1 MSATTIRATIGQCKA
16 ELLRTIR
23 NRRFVIFS
31 VIMPVI
37 FYFIFTETVGGD
49 QQVGGVD
56 WKDYYLM
63 SMTVYGVVGASLT
76 SFAQRLSK
84 ERTEGW
90 LSLLRIT
97 PLPSWSYVVSKVMA
111 QGLINLCIILIMF
124 LVGGIVKHIDL
135 SAGAWFTSGLFI
147 WLGGF
152 AFMSIGALIGSI
164 KNADFVQ
171 VLSMII
177 YMGMSIL
184 GGLWFPTETM
194 SSTMR
199 NIAHVLPTYRL
210 GQGAW
215 DAVAGASV
223 NWNGVL
229 ILVGY
234 VVVFLVL
241 SSYVMRKQEAV

>member
-1 MSATTIRATIGQCKA
+1 MRATFAQCKA
-16 ELLRTIR
+16 ELLRTAR

-37 FYFIFTETVGGD
+37 FYFIFTSTVGD
-49 QQVGGVD
+49 DTQVGNVD
-56 WKDYYLM
+56 WSSYYLM

-84 ERTEGW
+84 ERSQGW

-111 QGLINLCIILIMF
+111 QGFINLCIVLIMF
-124 LVGGIVKHIDL
+124 LVGGFVKHVDL
-135 SAGAWFTSGLFI
+135 SATAWITSGLFI
-147 WLGGF
+147 WIGGF
-152 AFMSIGALIGSI
+152 SFMGIGTLIGSL
-164 KNADFVQ
+164 KNADFAQ
-171 VLSMII
+171 VLSMIC

-184 GGLWFPTETM
+184 GGLWFPTESMSDTM
-194 SSTMR
+194 QK
-199 NIAHVLPTYRL
+199 IAHALPTYRL

-229 ILVGY
+229 ILIAY
-234 VVVFLVL
+234 VAVFLAI
-241 SSYVMRKQEAV
+241 SSYVMKKQDAV

>member
-1 MSATTIRATIGQCKA
+1 MNGITLRATLAQCKA
-16 ELLRTIR
+16 ELLRTAR

-37 FYFIFTETVGGD
+37 FYFIFTSTVGD
-49 QQVGGVD
+49 DTQVGNVD
-56 WKDYYLM
+56 WSSYYLM

-84 ERTEGW
+84 ERTQGW
-90 LSLLRIT
+90 LTLLRIT

-111 QGLINLCIILIMF
+111 QGLINLCIVLIMF
-124 LVGGIVKHIDL
+124 LVGGLVKHVDL
-135 SAGAWFTSGLFI
+135 SATAWITSGLFI
-147 WLGGF
+147 WIGGF
-152 AFMSIGALIGSI
+152 SFMGIGTLIGSI
-164 KNADFVQ
+164 KNADFAQ
-171 VLSMII
+171 VLSMIC

-194 SSTMR
+194 SATMR

-215 DAVAGASV
+215 DAVAGASI

-229 ILVGY
+229 ILVAY
-234 VVVFLVL
+234 VVVFLAI
-241 SSYVMRKQEAV
+241 SSYVMKKQDAV